1 MCRFIDV
8 ILELIFLNKSQI
20 KDYKIGICCFSAM
33 YATLM
38 IKSKDWLAQI
48 NVSNWSDMSTCLH
61 NNNNKNPT
69 KLGGLVQSRY
79 YYHLVIQLKNCSF
92 GVKQQLFMNLN
103 DVSKQEGQSIPNI
116 GEKKIRNRDVR
127 AVYPYKIF

>member
-1 MCRFIDV
+1 
-8 ILELIFLNKSQI
+8 
-20 KDYKIGICCFSAM
+20 
-33 YATLM
+33 M

-69 KLGGLVQSRY
+69 KLAVLVQSGY

-92 GVKQQLFMNLN
+92 GVKQQLFTNLN
-103 DVSKQEGQSIPNI
+103 DVSEQKGQSIPNI
-116 GEKKIRNRDVR
+116 GEKKLRNRDVR

>member
-1 MCRFIDV
+1 MNFWGKHNFTFSFLACNYEAK
-8 ILELIFLNKSQI
+8 LELIFLSKSQI

-61 NNNNKNPT
+61 NNNKNPT
-69 KLGGLVQSRY
+69 KLAGLVQSRY

-92 GVKQQLFMNLN
+92 KEYLKLLN
-103 DVSKQEGQSIPNI
+103 RLYDITWFGS
-116 GEKKIRNRDVR
+116 
-127 AVYPYKIF
+127 VYA